1 MLVHPNLHCIFAPYI
16 VQSFLE
22 SNKLLRS
29 GLGMFQKSRNKVISK
44 VTLSF
49 APSLLS
55 PLIPSFSG
63 IRKVRKSHYEMM
75 QHLMHKVQQ

>member
-29 GLGMFQKSRNKVISK
+29 GLGMF
-44 VTLSF
+44 
-49 APSLLS
+49 
-55 PLIPSFSG
+55 
-63 IRKVRKSHYEMM
+63 
-75 QHLMHKVQQ
+75 